1 MNRIAQ
7 YLALDILLQVD
18 DELFD
23 GSEFKLATARWLG
36 GWGQGVLAVPQPG
49 SPGCHGKQDGS
60 RAQ

>member
-7 YLALDILLQVD
+7 YLALDNLLQVD

-36 GWGQGVLAVPQPG
+36 GWGQGVLAVPRQ
-49 SPGCHGKQDGS
+49 K
-60 RAQ
+60 